1 MNQFL
6 LLLLNP
12 GHLIGQHGQIPGR
25 LIRSAVRLLIRK
37 TPIFIGERSGRDTGL
52 TPCRRKLRHNLDN
65 GSSEIEQIILTSMW
79 LVNFIFYT
87 CRMEM
92 SMTKSVECTDIEI
105 FLFQPLLQM
114 LKGARLPELIG
125 GFGREAKPDTKRG
138 IGGTSF
144 FKFREISAQLFADL
158 LPTAPG
164 VKV

>member
-25 LIRSAVRLLIRK
+25 LIRNPVRLIIRK
-37 TPIFIGERSGRDTGL
+37 TPIFIGDRSGRDTGL

-65 GSSEIEQIILTSMW
+65 GSCEIEPVILTPMW

-92 SMTKSVECTDIEI
+92 SMNKSVDCKYIEI
-105 FLFQPLLQM
+105 FLFQPVLEI
-114 LKGARLPELIG
+114 PEWEIG
-125 GFGREAKPDTKRG
+125 RASCRKECR
-138 IGGTSF
+138 
-144 FKFREISAQLFADL
+144 
-158 LPTAPG
+158 
-164 VKV
+164 